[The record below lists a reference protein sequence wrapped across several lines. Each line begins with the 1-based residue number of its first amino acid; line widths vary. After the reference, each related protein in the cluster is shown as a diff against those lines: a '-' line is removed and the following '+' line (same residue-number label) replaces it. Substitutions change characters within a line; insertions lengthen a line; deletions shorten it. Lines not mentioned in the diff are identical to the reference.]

1 MSKAIEFLESLG
13 CSPALAQPSL
23 AAYVDVVAALGVDE
37 RKRAALLDRDV
48 QRLSGLLGGRAMM
61 AMNVATPD
69 GGDEPLD
76 RPERRDD
83 EQSETEQEP
92 KERNRPN

>member
-1 MSKAIEFLESLG
+1 MSKAIAFLESLG
-13 CSPALAQPSL
+13 SRPALAQPAL
-23 AAYVDVVAALGVDE
+23 AACLASVAPLDMDE

-48 QRLSGLLGGRAMM
+48 QALSRLMGGRAMM

-76 RPERRDD
+76 RPQRRDD
-83 EQSETEQEP
+83 EQTEPEP
-92 KERNRPN
+92 KERDRPD